1 MPRPTSQ
8 DLAGYWDMLQLS
20 VEDVSMKF
28 GELHQLKQNGWKA
41 LESPEREVLSP
52 EGPRGPC
59 AAQAEAS
66 AGPRSCAGTRAG
78 LWVAAR
84 GTDVFECVHTCLRVC
99 SWVCE

>member
-1 MPRPTSQ
+1 
-8 DLAGYWDMLQLS
+8 MLQLS

-52 EGPRGPC
+52 EDPRGPC
-59 AAQAEAS
+59 AAQAEA
-66 AGPRSCAGTRAG
+66 APGHAAAADTRAG

>member
-52 EGPRGPC
+52 KGLRGPC

-66 AGPRSCAGTRAG
+66 AGPRSCYRH
-78 LWVAAR
+78 AR
-84 GTDVFECVHTCLRVC
+84 WALGSSEGDRCV
-99 SWVCE
+99 

>member
-59 AAQAEAS
+59 AAGGGE
-66 AGPRSCAGTRAG
+66 RRATQ
-78 LWVAAR
+78 LLRAR
-84 GTDVFECVHTCLRVC
+84 APG
-99 SWVCE
+99 SG

>member
-66 AGPRSCAGTRAG
+66 AGP
-78 LWVAAR
+78 WVAAR

>member
-66 AGPRSCAGTRAG
+66 AGPRSCCGHARRALG
-78 LWVAAR
+78 SSEGDR
-84 GTDVFECVHTCLRVC
+84 CV
-99 SWVCE
+99 

>member
-1 MPRPTSQ
+1 
-8 DLAGYWDMLQLS
+8 MLQLS

-66 AGPRSCAGTRAG
+66 AGPHSCCGHARRALG
-78 LWVAAR
+78 SSEGDR
-84 GTDVFECVHTCLRVC
+84 CV
-99 SWVCE
+99 